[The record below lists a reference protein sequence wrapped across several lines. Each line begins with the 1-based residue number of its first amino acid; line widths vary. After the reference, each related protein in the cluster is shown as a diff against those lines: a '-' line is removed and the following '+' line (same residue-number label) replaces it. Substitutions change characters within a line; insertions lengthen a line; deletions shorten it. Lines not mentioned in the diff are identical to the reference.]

1 MGPVV
6 PRPPEHR
13 RRRRGGRPRP
23 RGARGVG
30 GPGRPRGALLAHRPG
45 RRRGTPRL
53 DRLRA
58 GARMDHRHGHRHD
71 VPGPLTADRATTVPV
86 RTSGGPAFLPP
97 LPGVRYPGGGPAR
110 LPLQERLVKKKLAVV
125 AVVLLALGG
134 LATPAAGASGKKGVS
149 ANPYAGAATALKDVG
164 AKWFYTWAA
173 DPQGI
178 AAPAGTE
185 FVPMIWGRDSVTQ
198 DQLDRAKAAGSTLL
212 AFNEPDLAGQASMPV
227 ETALDLWPRLQ
238 STGMRLGAPAVAY
251 GGDVAGGWLDRFMS
265 GAAARGYR
273 VDFIPLHWYGGD
285 FRTPQAVEQLTSYLA
300 AVYARYHKPI
310 WLTEYA
316 LIDFSQGTRFPSAQ
330 QQADF
335 VTASTKA
342 LDG

>member
-1 MGPVV
+1 
-6 PRPPEHR
+6 
-13 RRRRGGRPRP
+13 
-23 RGARGVG
+23 
-30 GPGRPRGALLAHRPG
+30 
-45 RRRGTPRL
+45 
-53 DRLRA
+53 
-58 GARMDHRHGHRHD
+58 
-71 VPGPLTADRATTVPV
+71 
-86 RTSGGPAFLPP
+86 
-97 LPGVRYPGGGPAR
+97 
-110 LPLQERLVKKKLAVV
+110 VKKMLAVV

-198 DQLDRAKAAGSTLL
+198 DQLDRAKAAGRTLL

-285 FRTPQAVEQLTSYLA
+285 FSGAATGQLQSYLQK
-300 AVYARYHKPI
+300 VHDRYHLPI

-316 LIDFSQGTRFPSAQ
+316 LIDFSGSAPRYPSPSQ
-330 QQADF
+330 QVDF
-335 VTASTKA
+335 VQRSASM
-342 LDG
+342 LDGLSFVERYAWFSLSTSTSPTGLYSGTAPNASGVAYRAV